1 MTTLSVS
8 RRPRRDPFG
17 EFDALVRSAF
27 GPSFTPFAASR
38 PAPFSPAAEIL
49 RDGDDAV
56 VRLEIPGVDID
67 QDLAVALEGGRL
79 VVRGERKDHSDH
91 GDEQNGQRIIRE
103 MRYGAFERSFALPS
117 GVTADH
123 LSASYDAGVLTVR
136 VAGVHAGPES
146 TRIAVSTSTPPQTIE
161 QHEG

>member
-67 QDLAVALEGGRL
+67 EDLAVALEGGRL
-79 VVRGERKDHSDH
+79 VVRGERKDQLDAEH
-91 GDEQNGQRIIRE
+91 GQRVVRE

-117 GVTADH
+117 GVTAEH

-146 TRIAVSTSTPPQTIE
+146 TRIAVTTSAPQTIE
-161 QHEG
+161 QHQE